1 MKINLTLTFLS
12 FFILSFLFYYGCK
25 DNSTNPPVENGGE
38 TVATTISGTVLD
50 ESNAPVSGAHI
61 ESAGETAT
69 SNGDGTFLF
78 SGIQV
83 PKSRFVVNV
92 SKSGYFRSSCADAP
106 LANGTSSVKIYLMQ
120 KGTAQT
126 IDASAGGEAVLQNG
140 SKVVLNSNSV
150 AASDGSVY
158 MGNVNLSLGYLD
170 PTSENFSNLVP
181 GGDMQAQRTD
191 NSQATLYSYGIIRV
205 EMKGDGGQDLN
216 LKSGSQSEI
225 TVEIPSSMASDAPAT
240 IPLWHYD
247 ESTGLWIEEGTATKQ
262 GDKYVG
268 TVGHFSDWN
277 CDVPEGTAS
286 VNGLVVDCNNLPV
299 QGIMVHI
306 GQVNVSTG
314 SDGRFE
320 RRVPANT
327 AFQVQVLGS
336 ANFGLGSD
344 PVSVSALTEG
354 STHDVGTL
362 NVDCPAYVKGAIM
375 CGTDKKYG
383 QVAISWDG
391 GYNVQYT
398 DYDGKFNIA
407 TDISRPAQ
415 LSVYTFDGSYISM
428 DITTPSVRGNSLDL
442 GAIQVCD
449 QVQTGDNKF
458 TVNGGGYNNTTLTFA
473 SDTNQVFGYFDPTD
487 SLSYIYMYKEA
498 GTDTTRLWFTFQG
511 VTTGIPSNIT
521 MYFYHNTEVYYAFE
535 GLPNSS
541 VNLNVS
547 SYGGIGGLIEGTFSG
562 TLASYLGDAGVTIT
576 NGQFSVVRL
585 ILAKQ
590 MDKLKRKFPAK
601 VRDLMK

>member
-1 MKINLTLTFLS
+1 MKKTLLQAFLS
-12 FFILSFLFYYGCK
+12 IFILSFLFYYGCK

-38 TVATTISGTVLD
+38 TVTATISGTVLD
-50 ESNAPVSGAHI
+50 ESNAPVTGAQV
-61 ESAGETAT
+61 ESAGQTT
-69 SNGDGTFLF
+69 TTNSDGTFLF

-83 PKSRFVVNV
+83 PKNRFVVNV
-92 SKSGYFRSSCADAP
+92 SKSGYFKGSCAGVP
-106 LANGTSSVKIYLMQ
+106 TANGTSSVKIFLMQ
-120 KGTAQT
+120 KGTAQV
-126 IDASAGGEAVLQNG
+126 IDASAGGEAVLNG
-140 SKVVLNSNSV
+140 SKVVLSSNSV

-158 MGNVNLSLGYLD
+158 NGSVNLSLGYLD

-225 TVEIPSSMASDAPAT
+225 TVEIPSSMSSNAPAT

-247 ESTGLWIEEGTATKQ
+247 QSTGLWKEEGTATKQ

-268 TVGHFSDWN
+268 TVSHFSDWN

-286 VNGLVVDCNNLPV
+286 VSGLVVDCNNQPV
-299 QGIMVHI
+299 QGITVHI

-314 SDGRFE
+314 ADGRFE

-327 AFQVQVLGS
+327 AFQVQVLS
-336 ANFGLGSD
+336 NANFGLGSD
-344 PVSVSALTEG
+344 PVSVPALTEG

-362 NVDCPAYVKGAIM
+362 NVDCPAYVKGAIK
-375 CGTDKKYG
+375 CGTDIKYG

-398 DYDGKFNIA
+398 DNNGNFNIA
-407 TDISRPAQ
+407 TDIGKPAQ
-415 LSVYTFDGSYISM
+415 LSVYTFDGSYASM
-428 DITTPSVRGNSLDL
+428 DITTPSIRGNSIDL
-442 GAIQVCD
+442 GTIQVCG

-473 SDTNQVFGYFDPTD
+473 SDTNQVFGYFNPDD
-487 SLSYIYMYKEA
+487 SLSYIYMYKVT
-498 GTDTTRLWFTFQG
+498 GTDTTLLWFTFQG
-511 VTTGIPSNIT
+511 VTTGTPSNLS
-521 MYFYHNTEVYYAFE
+521 MYYYHNAEIYYAFE

-541 VNLNVS
+541 VMVNVT

-562 TLASYLGDAGVTIT
+562 TLSTYQGGAGVTIT
-576 NGQFSVVRL
+576 NGQFSVIRI
-585 ILAKQ
+585 ILTNQ
-590 MDKLKRKFPAK
+590 MEKMKRKFPAK
-601 VRDLMK
+601 AREMMK